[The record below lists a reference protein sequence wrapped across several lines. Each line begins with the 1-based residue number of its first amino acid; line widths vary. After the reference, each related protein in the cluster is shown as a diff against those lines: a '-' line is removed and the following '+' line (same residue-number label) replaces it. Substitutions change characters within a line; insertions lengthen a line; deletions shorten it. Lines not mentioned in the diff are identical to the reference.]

1 LCVLSRRWSV
11 LSLHL
16 RPEVETFSPGVHGGP
31 DYSELQYRGLK
42 ADRILDFS
50 VCCNPYPP
58 PRTVRESLRRMP
70 LGRYPDSTS
79 AELKNKLSR
88 LHGIPSAN
96 ILIGSGTTELIR
108 LIALTF
114 LGKGDAVVLFQPS
127 YGEYATAARLAG
139 AAITEC
145 KGLVQNSF
153 NLQAE
158 KIAAVIRQN
167 HPGAVFICNPNN
179 PTGQYLSEAE
189 IEAILAE
196 CRDTLLVLDEAYV
209 NFVEQPWPSLDL
221 GRRENVVILR
231 SMTKDYGLAGLRLG
245 YIVASEKIIRILGRI
260 CPPWNVNV
268 AAQQAGSSVLDCHN
282 YLSRSL
288 VKLRRAGQY
297 LQQELTKLGL
307 PPMPSRANFFLVKV
321 GDGKRLRALLL
332 NEGILVRDC
341 ASFGLPEYMR
351 LAPRSLQDCRVL
363 IAVLKRLKRDG
374 KI

>member
-1 LCVLSRRWSV
+1 

-31 DYSELQYRGLK
+31 DYAELQEQGLK

-58 PRTVRESLRRMP
+58 PRAVRESLRRMP

-114 LGKGDAVVLFQPS
+114 LDKGDAVLLFQPS
-127 YGEYATAARLAG
+127 YGEYSTAARLAG
-139 AAITEC
+139 TSIIEC
-145 KGLVQNSF
+145 KGLVQDNF
-153 NLQAE
+153 NLHVE
-158 KIAAVIRQN
+158 KTATLIKQD

-209 NFVEQPWPSLDL
+209 NFVEQPWPSLYL
-221 GRRENVVILR
+221 RRRENVIILR

-245 YIVASEKIIRILGRI
+245 YIVASEEIIRMLGRV

-268 AAQQAGSSVLDCHN
+268 AAQQAGSAVLDCHD

-307 PPMPSRANFFLVKV
+307 PPLTSRANFFLVKV
-321 GDGKRLRALLL
+321 RNGKRLRALLF

-341 ASFGLPEYMR
+341 TSFGLPEYVRM
-351 LAPRSLQDCRVL
+351 APRSLQDCRVL
-363 IAVLKRLKRDG
+363 IAVLKRLKKTG
-374 KI
+374 KYEMG